1 MKNNFIAF
9 FSFERKE
16 MLIINMNSDSSNEI
30 LNPSKERD
38 QAIDIIPAIATKL
51 IHIYQSL
58 SLPLFLDSD
67 FSWTNS

>member
-9 FSFERKE
+9 FSFKRKE
-16 MLIINMNSDSSNEI
+16 MLIINMNSYSSNEI

-38 QAIDIIPAIATKL
+38 QTIDIVPAIATKL

-58 SLPLFLDSD
+58 SLSLAA
-67 FSWTNS
+67 